1 MGRVKFENRYFSL
14 VKSVKTGYMKLS
26 MVYSRRKANKLRKQV
41 VQARGEKV
49 LNRKL
54 KGAIKAYSR
63 KRFGTKAYW
72 PYLAYYT
79 EIRGEFVDGWI
90 PYDYYRYVM
99 LPKINPQYST
109 EISEHKTY
117 DHRLFGDFSI
127 RPLFIFVSG
136 MFLDADF
143 NHIDT
148 EQLMK
153 SLADYKDFIVVKEE
167 RGTHGL
173 QVRMIHS
180 SEFKMDSINK
190 DVNYIIQPYV
200 KQYSVISDL
209 YPDSVNTFR
218 VISYL
223 GPDGSVKIKS
233 SILRF
238 GVDGLKIDNLSA
250 GGQFIYFDEN
260 GKPSEQ
266 AYDLLGLPV
275 GVKHKNTGFR
285 YSDFSIPM
293 YEEVMEACRTAHMK
307 YPYIRLV
314 GWDVCVDEHGKPKL
328 IEWNADNPGFHPE
341 EALFGPFYPE
351 DDEILLSRK
360 SKS

>member
-1 MGRVKFENRYFSL
+1 MGGGKFENRYFRFE
-14 VKSVKTGYMKLS
+14 KSVKNGIMKLS
-26 MVYSRRKANKLRKQV
+26 MLYSRRAANRLRKQV
-41 VQARGEKV
+41 VQAKGETV

-63 KRFGTKAYW
+63 ERFGTKAYW
-72 PYLAYYT
+72 PYLAYYA
-79 EIRGEFVDGWI
+79 EIRGEYVDGWI
-90 PYDYYRYVM
+90 PYDYYRYMM
-99 LPKINPQYST
+99 LPKINPQYSC

-117 DHRLFGDFSI
+117 DHMVFGDFAI
-127 RPLFIFVSG
+127 RPLYIFVSG
-136 MFLDADF
+136 MFLDAEF
-143 NHIDT
+143 KKVGT
-148 EQLMK
+148 EQVMK
-153 SLADYKDFIVVKEE
+153 FLAEYKENIVVKEE

-190 DVNYIIQPYV
+190 NVNYIIQPHV
-200 KQYSVISDL
+200 KQYSVINDL

-223 GPDGSVKIKS
+223 RPDGSVVIKS

-238 GVDGLKIDNLSA
+238 GVDGSKIDNLSA
-250 GGQFIYFDEN
+250 RGQFIYFDEI

-266 AYDLLGLPV
+266 AYDLLGLPT
-275 GVKHKNTGFR
+275 GVRHKNTGFK

-293 YEEVMEACRTAHMK
+293 YEEVMEACKTAHMR

-314 GWDVCVDEHGKPKL
+314 GWDVCVDEHGKPTL

-341 EALFGPFYPE
+341 EALFGPFYPD
-351 DDEILLSRK
+351 DDEILLK
-360 SKS
+360 